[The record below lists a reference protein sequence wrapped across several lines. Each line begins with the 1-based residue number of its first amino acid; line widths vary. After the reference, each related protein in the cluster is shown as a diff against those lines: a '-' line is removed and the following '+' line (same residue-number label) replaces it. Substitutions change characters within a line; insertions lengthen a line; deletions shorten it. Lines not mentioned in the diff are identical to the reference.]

1 MVLCISSD
9 VDGKYFEVTT
19 KNKKFLKY
27 PGAFPGRF
35 GTPCAV
41 LNAKTWFNDLNA
53 IASWVNN
60 DLNEECL
67 FEVF

>member
-1 MVLCISSD
+1 MVLCVCSD
-9 VDGKYFEVTT
+9 IEGKYFEVTT
-19 KNKKFLKY
+19 KNKKFLGY

-41 LNAKTWFNDLNA
+41 LNGKKWFDDLKA

-60 DLNEECL
+60 ELNEECL
-67 FEVF
+67 FEIE

>member
-9 VDGKYFEVTT
+9 VEGKFFEVTT
-19 KNKKFLKY
+19 KNKKFLGY

-35 GTPCAV
+35 GTPCAS
-41 LNAKTWFNDLNA
+41 LNGKKWYEDLEA

-60 DLNEECL
+60 ELKEECL
-67 FEVF
+67 FEIG